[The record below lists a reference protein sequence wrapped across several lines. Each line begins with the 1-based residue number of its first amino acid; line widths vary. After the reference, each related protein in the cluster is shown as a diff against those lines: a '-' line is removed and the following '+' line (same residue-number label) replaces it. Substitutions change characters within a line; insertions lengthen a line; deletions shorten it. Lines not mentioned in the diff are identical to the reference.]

1 VHVNLAARVL
11 AYALTLAIPIAGIGA
26 SFLVGWCIS
35 RVVLSVTRNDG
46 AAYLSFF
53 VGMVVTGAA
62 FIYWVWVPLRPAI
75 KRLGARDPR

>member
-1 VHVNLAARVL
+1 VNLAARVL
-11 AYALTLAIPIAGIGA
+11 AYTLTLVIPIAGIGA
-26 SFLVGWCIS
+26 AFLVSWCIS

-62 FIYWVWVPLRPAI
+62 FIYWVWVPLRPMV
-75 KRLGARDPR
+75 KRLSGKRG